1 MTRTLG
7 ALVLL
12 AIAAVASA
20 AGRTKIA
27 VTEIKNVQGV
37 QQGTATILSDI
48 IVSEVAKQGYDVI
61 SQSDINAMIG
71 FEKQK
76 KALGCSDADSA
87 CLAEIGGALGVDFMV
102 AGQVGQI
109 GSRYRISLLLVDT
122 KRAKVA
128 ARSAQFCD
136 KNEDALAKAAE
147 TTLADLLRTARAT
160 EPSPPPVVAQPAPA
174 ATQPSQPPPQPPS
187 APATGPAAAAPVT
200 AAPAPATPPA
210 LKPSVP
216 PPAASAG
223 SLPPPPV
230 APAAARS
237 RPWNGPAWITMGAG
251 VALVAGGV
259 VTGFMAKG
267 AKDDLEAR
275 RDTLGYLDYYP
286 DQKDKVHR
294 LALTSDV
301 LTAAG
306 VVTAGVGGFLW
317 FRGRS
322 ASLAVAPAVGAGQA
336 GVVAAASF

>member
-1 MTRTLG
+1 MKRTLC

-12 AIAAVASA
+12 AVAGSTAAAP
-20 AGRTKIA
+20 RTKIA

-76 KALGCSDADSA
+76 TALGCSDADSA

-136 KNEDALAKAAE
+136 KNEDALAKVAE
-147 TTLADLLRTARAT
+147 TTVADLLRIARAT
-160 EPSPPPVVAQPAPA
+160 EPSPPPVVAQPQPAPV
-174 ATQPSQPPPQPPS
+174 QPKPP
-187 APATGPAAAAPVT
+187 GPAV
-200 AAPAPATPPA
+200 AAPAPVLKPAPPA
-210 LKPSVP
+210 
-216 PPAASAG
+216 PAPAG
-223 SLPPPPV
+223 AL
-230 APAAARS
+230 PAAATATKAEAGPS
-237 RPWNGPAWITMGAG
+237 RPWNKPAWIAMGAG
-251 VALVAGGV
+251 AALVAGGV
-259 VTGFMAKG
+259 VTGFMSRSARS
-267 AKDDLEAR
+267 DLEAR
-275 RDTLGYLDYYP
+275 QNTLGYLTYFP

-294 LALTSDV
+294 LAVTSDV
-301 LTAAG
+301 LTVAG
-306 VVTAGVGGFLW
+306 VATAGVGGWLW
-317 FRGRS
+317 LRARN
-322 ASLAVAPAVGAGQA
+322 APVAVAPVFAPGQA
-336 GVVAAASF
+336 GLVAAASF

>member
-1 MTRTLG
+1 MTSKLG
-7 ALVLL
+7 TLVLL
-12 AIAAVASA
+12 AVAGSA
-20 AGRTKIA
+20 AAAPRTKIA

-76 KALGCSDADSA
+76 TALGCSDADSA

-109 GSRYRISLLLVDT
+109 GTRYRISLLLVDT

-147 TTLADLLRTARAT
+147 TTLADLLRIARSTA
-160 EPSPPPVVAQPAPA
+160 PSPPPVVAQP
-174 ATQPSQPPPQPPS
+174 Q
-187 APATGPAAAAPVT
+187 
-200 AAPAPATPPA
+200 AAPAQPKAPAPLAPAPVLTPAPPA
-210 LKPSVP
+210 PTTSALS
-216 PPAASAG
+216 PAARAAG
-223 SLPPPPV
+223 PS
-230 APAAARS
+230 RS
-237 RPWNGPAWITMGAG
+237 WNGPAWITMGAG

-259 VTGFMAKG
+259 VTGFMAKS
-267 AKDDLEAR
+267 ARDDLVAR
-275 RDTLGYLDYYP
+275 QNTLGYVDYYP

-301 LTAAG
+301 LTVAG
-306 VVTAGVGGFLW
+306 VATAGVGGWLW
-317 FRGRS
+317 FRARN
-322 ASLAVAPAVGAGQA
+322 APVAVAPLLGAGQA